1 MTPYS
6 EAYRIMSRIL
16 IAPLLIAAS
25 LSLAGCQTAQ
35 ELAQEDDATCRSYGL
50 QFGTPD
56 YAQCRQYQQADRTAR
71 YQAYQ
76 QRQAI
81 ENAARAFSNA
91 TVQNEKNRKP
101 TEKCSMSPP
110 DKDGSSKRVC
120 TSY

>member
-1 MTPYS
+1 M
-6 EAYRIMSRIL
+6 ISRIL
-16 IAPLLIAAS
+16 LVSALVAAS

-76 QRQAI
+76 QRQTI
-81 ENAARAFSNA
+81 ENVARTFSNA
-91 TVQNEKNRKP
+91 AAQNDKNRKP

-110 DKDGSSKRVC
+110 DKDGWSRRVC
-120 TSY
+120 TPY